1 MFISKKKEGLIM
13 WKKNM
18 IKNFENNNKILWKV
32 LEWDII
38 KIIDFNFI

>member
-1 MFISKKKEGLIM
+1 M